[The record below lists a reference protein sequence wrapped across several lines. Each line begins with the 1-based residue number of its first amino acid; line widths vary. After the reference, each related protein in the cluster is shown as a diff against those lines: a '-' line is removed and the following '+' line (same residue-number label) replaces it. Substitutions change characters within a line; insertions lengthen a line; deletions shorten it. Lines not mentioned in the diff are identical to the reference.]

1 MPNDYAVKTGKVSD
15 RRKLSFTSM
24 AEILGDIEKLN
35 AAEKEGKTISATV
48 NWTPAQI
55 IEHVVYFVD
64 CSIDGFEFKAPLVL
78 RIFGKFA
85 RSPILNNPMKPGFKL
100 PATMRMVIASPK
112 STWQDAVSHAR
123 KAILRVE
130 AGKQMTKPSPLL
142 GKMSH
147 QDWVKLHCRHAEMH
161 LSFIKVK

>member
-24 AEILGDIEKLN
+24 AEILGDIKTLD
-35 AAEKEGKTISATV
+35 AGVGEGKTISATG

-64 CSIDGFEFKAPLVL
+64 GSIDGFEFKAPLIF

-85 RSPILNNPMKPGFKL
+85 RSQILNNPMKPGFKL
-100 PATMRMVIASPK
+100 PASMRMVVPSPK
-112 STWQDAVSHAR
+112 SIWPDAISHAR

-130 AGKQMTKPSPLL
+130 AGKYMSKPSPLL
-142 GKMSH
+142 GKMAH

-161 LSFIKVK
+161 LSFIRVE